1 MQAPVTHILALT
13 NLRRAR
19 LLPAAGKVL
28 VKQGQKV
35 TPNDVIAETVLHPRH
50 MVFDVRQALG
60 ITRPA
65 QLSQAI
71 ERRVG
76 DKVEVDDV
84 LARSGGLF
92 KRVLRAPV
100 AGQISIIAGGRI
112 VMEVDSPLFQL
123 RAGLAGIITEIIP
136 ERGAILEAS
145 GALVQ
150 GAWGNGRADS
160 GVLLSLAAA
169 PEDMLTRER
178 LDVSMRGAVV
188 VAGHCAQADA
198 IREANGLPLRGL
210 ILGSATA
217 DLLPALQTA
226 LFPILLTEGFGRIP
240 MNLAAHRIL
249 TTNEKRDTAV
259 NATERGL
266 GAQVGFLS
274 PAGTAAA
281 GSVPA
286 ESVTLKEGLH
296 VRVLGMQQ
304 AARVGMI
311 VSLPAE
317 LVHLPN
323 GVRTRVAQVKLE
335 NDEQLAVPLC
345 NLDVLE

>member
-35 TPNDVIAETVLHPRH
+35 SPNDVIAETVLHPRH

-150 GAWGNGRADS
+150 GAWGNGRIDS

-198 IREANGLPLRGL
+198 IRAANELPLRGL

-259 NATERGL
+259 NATMWNAFTGERPEVL
-266 GAQVGFLS
+266 IPL
-274 PAGTAAA
+274 PAA

-296 VRVLGMQQ
+296 VRILGMQQ
-304 AARVGMI
+304 AARVGTI

-317 LVHLPN
+317 LVTLPN
-323 GVRTRVAQVKLE
+323 GVRARVAQVKLE
-335 NDEQLAVPLC
+335 NDEQFAVPLC